1 MFFLFLYNII
11 LSLCFA
17 SAQTAVVY
25 DENQTSTQFHI
36 ILWIS
41 ITFVVA
47 FLSGIY
53 GIFQV
58 ANTKDS
64 LLYSKIGTSNSTN

>member
-1 MFFLFLYNII
+1 
-11 LSLCFA
+11 
-17 SAQTAVVY
+17 TAVVY
-25 DENQTSTQFHI
+25 DENQTSTQ
-36 ILWIS
+36 IS

>member
-1 MFFLFLYNII
+1 MNKIDKIDKIHEHMINIYEQDRQI
-11 LSLCFA
+11 MIKIQL
-17 SAQTAVVY
+17 
-25 DENQTSTQFHI
+25 
-36 ILWIS
+36 IS